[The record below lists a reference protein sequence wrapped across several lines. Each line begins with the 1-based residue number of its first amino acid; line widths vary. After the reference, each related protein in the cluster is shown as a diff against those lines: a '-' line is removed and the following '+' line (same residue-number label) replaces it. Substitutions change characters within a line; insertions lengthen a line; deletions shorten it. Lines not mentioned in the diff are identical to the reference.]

1 MRYELFDTEMAIRE
15 VQTFLHFIRD
25 KKHNEITR
33 VAIDGIF
40 GKETEDAVR
49 EFQRIYG
56 LYESGV
62 VDRETFE
69 LLNKIYLELLLEYN
83 ASEFVITSEGFP
95 LSLGSQNNDVLV
107 LNIMLIELGKNYSDI
122 GDVRKSNYYSTETEN
137 AVTNLQKIFRI
148 EENGIVDALFYDR
161 LRDELIFIQLLETE
175 YD

>member
-25 KKHNEITR
+25 KRHNGITR
-33 VAIDGIF
+33 VAIDGVF

-69 LLNKIYLELLLEYN
+69 LLNKIYLELLLEDN
-83 ASEFVITSEGFP
+83 SSEFIITGEDFP

-107 LNIMLIELGKNYSDI
+107 LNIMLIELGKAYGDI
-122 GDVRKSNYYSTETEN
+122 GDVQKSSYYSSETET
-137 AVTNLQKIFRI
+137 AVTNLQRIFRV

-161 LRDELIFIQLLETE
+161 LRDELVFIQLLQAE